1 MNLNDLTIE
10 EITDFADSPAIF
22 KKGQQ
27 CYENSRVEQFFMSG
41 KGIKAK
47 VEGKA
52 GPYSVEIRTGR
63 DNLTTDCT
71 CAYSGEVCEH
81 IVAVLLYGMLGD
93 PEEED
98 EAAMVPHHGI
108 PVSENKFQQLFRGEL
123 YIEDLFELMAQS
135 EQTVS
140 SASRQQFGQTNNVIP
155 FPNSKKMTVAELK
168 QEIQEFFEAVQGEEE
183 EPENSFEYGFF
194 ALSKPEF
201 ANLNSV
207 FAQLNNLTLKQQI
220 DVLWYV
226 VTSGNLIFSQTG
238 TVVGDLEIAE
248 ALELFA
254 DRVMALDLEMPQKE
268 VYLNSLIAAFDWPMF
283 LNEELD
289 NALKEAMNML
299 CSTEE
304 ELRYAIAT
312 LESCGLETNSREWV
326 MEAYRTLGDDENLLL
341 WSEEDLETVED
352 YINLAN
358 YWRKIKQDVPRSIA
372 ILEQWIENC
381 TPKDWDNVKA
391 WTDLYR
397 LGSDN
402 ISILLG
408 DLVEYYAENQDTKN
422 LYRLMMLWLRIMGLS
437 LEFYHDFE
445 EVAQTLNCVDHCQA
459 QIRMFARDEMDE
471 LIEIYFEEEDWDRA
485 IALAQQ
491 IDIPLKIQV
500 EIAQA
505 VRQSRP
511 EEAIALYDK
520 LVHSYIQKKSRGNY
534 QTAAEYATLIRDI
547 YLSVLKHPSQ
557 WQEYITGLQKQYL
570 RYPALQEELQKISGC
585 G

>member
-22 KKGQQ
+22 KKGEQ
-27 CYENSRVEQFFMSG
+27 CYDNGRVEQFFMSG

-47 VEGKA
+47 VEGKT

-81 IVAVLLYGMLGD
+81 IVAVLLYAMLGD
-93 PEEED
+93 PEEEE
-98 EAAMVPHHGI
+98 EAAMVPPHGMPI
-108 PVSENKFQQLFRGEL
+108 SENKFQQLFRGEL

-135 EQTVS
+135 EQTS
-140 SASRQQFGQTNNVIP
+140 SSSSRQQFGQTNNVIP

-168 QEIQEFFEAVQGEEE
+168 QEIQEFFKAVQGEEE
-183 EPENSFEYGFF
+183 ELENSFEYGLF

-207 FAQLNNLTLKQQI
+207 FAQLSNLTLKQQI

-226 VTSGNLIFSQTG
+226 VISGNLIFSQTG
-238 TVVGDLEIAE
+238 TVFGDLEISE

-283 LNEELD
+283 LHEELD
-289 NALKEAMNML
+289 QALKEAMNML

-326 MEAYRTLGDDENLLL
+326 MEAYRTLGDGDNLVRL
-341 WSEEDLETVED
+341 SEERLETVED

-358 YWRKIKQDVPRSIA
+358 YWRKIEQDVPRSIE

-391 WTDLYR
+391 WADLYR

-402 ISILLG
+402 ITILLD
-408 DLVEYYAENQDTKN
+408 DLVEYYAENKDLKN
-422 LYRLMMLWLRIMGLS
+422 LYRVMMLWLRIVGLS

-445 EVAQTLNCVDHCQA
+445 AVAQTLNCGDHCQA

-485 IALAQQ
+485 IALAQEIELPLQ
-491 IDIPLKIQV
+491 IQL

-511 EEAIALYDK
+511 QEAIALYDK
-520 LVHSYIQKKSRGNY
+520 LVHSYIQQKTRSNY
-534 QTAAEYATLIRDI
+534 QTAAEYATVIRDI

-557 WQEYITGLQKQYL
+557 WQEYINGLQKQYL
-570 RYPALQEELQKISGC
+570 RYPALQEELQKIPGR